1 MYLTIIVSFLIGQS
15 DNLNLKSLSLKFNDN
30 FLNQKLK
37 AEKWAIDNNL
47 PLKQLLSNGKKF
59 EIQSIVNGIPKYY
72 ITHNLYA
79 AKTASTN
86 ELWLG
91 GNLSL
96 NLSGESMTIGMWDDA
111 SVLDTHQE
119 FGGRIIN
126 NDAVASSSHATHVA
140 GTIMARGYDHDASGM
155 AYESTLHSYDWNN
168 DLSELSIEASNGLLI
183 SNHSYGPAAGWLWNL
198 YDDEKWAWMGDPN
211 LSETEDYKFG
221 YYSQES
227 YDWDV
232 LANSAPNLLIV
243 KSAGNDRSDTGPG
256 QGEEYWMFGNEPYLD
271 NTDRSSDGDYDCI
284 NGSALSKN
292 VLSVGA
298 VEDLP
303 WGYQNSSDILMSSF
317 SSWGPT
323 DDGRIKPDIV
333 ASGVALYSTDNVS
346 DNSYLVASGTSSA
359 SPSAAGSL
367 SLLQEHYMN
376 LNDNQPMK
384 ATTLKGL
391 AIHTVK
397 EAGLVGPDYKFGWG
411 LLDTKVAAELITFN
425 QSNPESIQ
433 EIVLNNNE
441 NIDIAFNSLG
451 LSSIKATIVWNDPAG
466 TPVAPEYNSSISML
480 VNDLDIRITNVS
492 NGEIFYPWNMQSNPE
507 FPALTGDNSVDNVE
521 QIFISSPSQNE
532 YILSVSHK
540 GELFNDSQLFSL
552 ILTSVNVNSDNYCN
566 NGTYD
571 ACISSCADGT
581 NPCHPEIIYPMNVR
595 LSREVEEDSNNEIST
610 VLSEGDIVSYED
622 IDFGSDLRVPGERYT
637 IYVPDFYLGLWP
649 DKFRAIGN
657 AAQLAVT
664 AVYIYNGHTYIDV
677 IGNQAGPAT
686 FQLEIWYGNDCEVGG
701 APGCSEWVSRFC
713 FAIGDSNDWPE
724 SCDQDLSSD
733 ICDDCWLAQP
743 AWANYNENTCEEA
756 YECGEY
762 PPEECEYYDHCR
774 PSTPEETLCGIGYY
788 DNTTPYL
795 NGDLNDDGIVN
806 VLDIIFVVNI
816 IVNNEDY
823 NILADLNTDDIINV
837 IDIIIIVNIIIDN
850 D

>member
-1 MYLTIIVSFLIGQS
+1 
-15 DNLNLKSLSLKFNDN
+15 
-30 FLNQKLK
+30 
-37 AEKWAIDNNL
+37 
-47 PLKQLLSNGKKF
+47 
-59 EIQSIVNGIPKYY
+59 
-72 ITHNLYA
+72 
-79 AKTASTN
+79 
-86 ELWLG
+86 
-91 GNLSL
+91 
-96 NLSGESMTIGMWDDA
+96 
-111 SVLDTHQE
+111 
-119 FGGRIIN
+119 
-126 NDAVASSSHATHVA
+126 
-140 GTIMARGYDHDASGM
+140 
-155 AYESTLHSYDWNN
+155 
-168 DLSELSIEASNGLLI
+168 
-183 SNHSYGPAAGWLWNL
+183 
-198 YDDEKWAWMGDPN
+198 
-211 LSETEDYKFG
+211 
-221 YYSQES
+221 
-227 YDWDV
+227 
-232 LANSAPNLLIV
+232 
-243 KSAGNDRSDTGPG
+243 
-256 QGEEYWMFGNEPYLD
+256 
-271 NTDRSSDGDYDCI
+271 
-284 NGSALSKN
+284 
-292 VLSVGA
+292 
-298 VEDLP
+298 
-303 WGYQNSSDILMSSF
+303 MSSF

-610 VLSEGDIVSYED
+610 VLSEGDIVLYED
-622 IDFGSDLRVPGERYT
+622 IDFGPDLRVPGERYT
-637 IYVPDFYLGLWP
+637 IYVPDFYLGL
-649 DKFRAIGN
+649 
-657 AAQLAVT
+657 
-664 AVYIYNGHTYIDV
+664 
-677 IGNQAGPAT
+677 
-686 FQLEIWYGNDCEVGG
+686 
-701 APGCSEWVSRFC
+701 
-713 FAIGDSNDWPE
+713 
-724 SCDQDLSSD
+724 
-733 ICDDCWLAQP
+733 
-743 AWANYNENTCEEA
+743 
-756 YECGEY
+756 
-762 PPEECEYYDHCR
+762 
-774 PSTPEETLCGIGYY
+774 
-788 DNTTPYL
+788 
-795 NGDLNDDGIVN
+795 
-806 VLDIIFVVNI
+806 
-816 IVNNEDY
+816 
-823 NILADLNTDDIINV
+823 
-837 IDIIIIVNIIIDN
+837 
-850 D
+850 